1 MTGKV
6 FVIKFSEDENML
18 KEEADIWKSVWR
30 CDARVLRLNHRYGL
44 AMPWV
49 KPCDKVDFENKEI
62 QEAIKESVRTLASA
76 GYRHKDLRRR
86 HVGLYKTGSVYNL
99 IWPTFQESIKRQWRN
114 QW

>member
-1 MTGKV
+1 MPQFKNVFLLADGADGRVWLAATMTGKV

-76 GYRHKDLRRR
+76 AQRPQTPSCGI
-86 HVGLYKTGSVYNL
+86 V
-99 IWPTFQESIKRQWRN
+99 
-114 QW
+114 